1 MSRLLLL
8 VPLLLLAP
16 STATAQAPSWRPP
29 SSEMPMMPKAA
40 EIQGDWLGPRAGWFR
55 GLDNVAGVSASGLRA
70 SGEPRSGSDFV
81 QIARFTSGPL
91 PVVIW
96 SDRNGDDRADIIEIF
111 RSGGVIIQ
119 VIDAD
124 YDGGANVIRMYDAEG
139 ELLSQERM

>member
-8 VPLLLLAP
+8 VPLLLAVP
-16 STATAQAPSWRPP
+16 TVVSAQASSWRPP

-40 EIQGDWLGPRAGWFR
+40 EIRGDWLGPRAAWFR
-55 GLDNVAGVSASGLRA
+55 GLDGVAGVRASGLRA
-70 SGEPRSGSDFV
+70 SGEPRSGSEFV

-119 VIDAD
+119 VVDAD
-124 YDGGANVIRMYDAEG
+124 YDGGANVIRTYDAGG